1 MMRVRQSHVPGER
14 ARFATV
20 QSFWRGAN
28 FSRHVQS
35 DEEQCNERADGGLA
49 MGREE
54 GERRCRSSSE
64 THRQG
69 AAAAAGRACSR
80 LGKGR
85 VG

>member
-35 DEEQCNERADGGLA
+35 DEEQCNEGADGGLA

-54 GERRCRSSSE
+54 GGGGEVAGVAARRTGRE
-64 THRQG
+64 QRRR
-69 AAAAAGRACSR
+69 AGRAADWAKA
-80 LGKGR
+80 G
-85 VG
+85 